1 MVTLKLNIFCQLR
14 EDAKIDSSVNS
25 QEEIHGILF
34 FKVSFIHL
42 SEDAQKASW
51 FFLLGSNVCCLCAGS
66 HWLWGGHSHLG
77 RISWHRLLYTTRI
90 AIACSCSFTCV
101 RITLSLT
108 EKSFT
113 SNKTQHVKLSS
124 SLSIDHFYFSSSK
137 QKACSSQVFLHE
149 KNAGVLICHFVS
161 ALHRWKISLVWS
173 DIFVSVKMYKQ

>member
-1 MVTLKLNIFCQLR
+1 MAFFFSRCLSYTCQKMHRKLP
-14 EDAKIDSSVNS
+14 D
-25 QEEIHGILF
+25 
-34 FKVSFIHL
+34 
-42 SEDAQKASW
+42 
-51 FFLLGSNVCCLCAGS
+51 FFLLGSNVCCLGAGS

-124 SLSIDHFYFSSSK
+124 SSSIDHFYFSSSK

-149 KNAGVLICHFVS
+149 KNARVLIWHFVS

-173 DIFVSVKMYKQ
+173 DIFVTVKLYKQKRLVFFFWPQCLL